1 MSKTLYVVSSW
12 VPFPESEYGGLHV
25 VIAKDEAEAVSLLLC
40 EDNEYVYSEERRHA
54 VRCAA
59 CVADSTKI
67 AVSDSEPSR
76 VVRSFTT

>member
-1 MSKTLYVVSSW
+1 MKTLYVVSSW
-12 VPFPESEYGGLHV
+12 VPFPESEYGCLHV
-25 VIAKDEAEAVSLLLC
+25 VIAKDEAEAVMLLLGG
-40 EDNEYVYSEERRHA
+40 EGRHA
-54 VRCAA
+54 GRCAA

>member
-1 MSKTLYVVSSW
+1 MRECAKEMKMSERFRVTLT
-12 VPFPESEYGGLHV
+12 EYKMSGGWG
-25 VIAKDEAEAVSLLLC
+25 
-40 EDNEYVYSEERRHA
+40 
-54 VRCAA
+54 AA